1 MTALRSLLFLAL
13 MSVFTVVF
21 VACLLLVFWLPPF
34 RRHLL
39 SRWWVAVAMKLVRHV
54 LGIRYTLVGA
64 ENIPP
69 GACIVLCKHQSA
81 WETIALQEIFPGA
94 VFVMKREL
102 YWVPFFGWGL
112 ALMPMIAID
121 RSAGKDALDDVTV
134 KGTKR
139 LREGYRVVVF
149 PEGTRV
155 APGLKRRYKMGGA
168 YLAVESGYPVIPVA
182 LNSGEVWG
190 RNALFK
196 KSGEVTVH
204 IGPAI
209 DPKGLATEDVTR
221 RTEAWIE
228 GQMRIISPHL
238 YHEKI
243 TPTATGPA
251 L

>member
-121 RSAGKDALDDVTV
+121 RSAGKDALDDVTGIRV
-134 KGTKR
+134 YRKPLRSSGSSDEEKLVTAGTEATF
-139 LREGYRVVVF
+139 EGPFTEAQAVWVEAVN
-149 PEGTRV
+149 EGGNAYSATV
-155 APGLKRRYKMGGA
+155 PA
-168 YLAVESGYPVIPVA
+168 YLPGEEPPAVV
-182 LNSGEVWG
+182 
-190 RNALFK
+190 
-196 KSGEVTVH
+196 
-204 IGPAI
+204 
-209 DPKGLATEDVTR
+209 
-221 RTEAWIE
+221 
-228 GQMRIISPHL
+228 
-238 YHEKI
+238 
-243 TPTATGPA
+243 
-251 L
+251 